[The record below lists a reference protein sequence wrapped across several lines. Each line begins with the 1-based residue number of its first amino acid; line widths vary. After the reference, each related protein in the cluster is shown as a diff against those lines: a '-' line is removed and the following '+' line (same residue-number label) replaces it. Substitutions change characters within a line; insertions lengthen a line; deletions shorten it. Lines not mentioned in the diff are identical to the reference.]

1 MVIIDFGKARKNTD
15 ARWDLESARRS
26 QKRHHLDPA
35 YNTEGGEG
43 PHTDN
48 WSYAVLLKDH
58 MPEIGFPHKHLIEKW
73 ISSAMHESVERR
85 MAEDISGIITPLKI
99 ALEASLEHV
108 KTETIKRVRCIYLVL
123 VLITNNHCTGNL
135 QPPASR
141 IMLGE

>member
-1 MVIIDFGKARKNTD
+1 MVIIDFGKARENTD
-15 ARWDLESARRS
+15 IRWDVGSARRS
-26 QKRHHLDPA
+26 QKRRHLDPA

-58 MPEIGFPHKHLIEKW
+58 MPEIGFPQKHLIEKW
-73 ISSAMHESVERR
+73 ISSAMHKSLEKR

-108 KTETIKRVRCIYLVL
+108 KTETIKRVRCIHLVL
-123 VLITNNHCTGNL
+123 VLATKIHCTGNL
-135 QPPASR
+135 QASAAR